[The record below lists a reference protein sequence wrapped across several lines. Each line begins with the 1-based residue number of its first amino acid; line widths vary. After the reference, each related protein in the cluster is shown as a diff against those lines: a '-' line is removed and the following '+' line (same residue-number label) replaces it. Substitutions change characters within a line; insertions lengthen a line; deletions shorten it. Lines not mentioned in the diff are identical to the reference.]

1 MHGNRAQRRHSQ
13 CRDNAEK
20 ILHMPKCKWTGD
32 DTATVLG
39 ICVSLLI
46 VLAGTLG
53 YIFCA
58 RQLIALVRVL
68 VPLVDFLKMQVCP

>member
-1 MHGNRAQRRHSQ
+1 MSGNRTHRRHSK
-13 CRDNAEK
+13 CKDSADK
-20 ILHMPKCKWTGD
+20 LLHLPRCKWTGD
-32 DTATVLG
+32 DTATVFG

-53 YIFCA
+53 YIFCVS
-58 RQLIALVRVL
+58 LLLTLMRVF

>member
-1 MHGNRAQRRHSQ
+1 MYGNHAQRRHSK

-20 ILHMPKCKWTGD
+20 LLYLTKCKWTGD
-32 DTATVLG
+32 DTAT
-39 ICVSLLI
+39 IFSIRVSLLI

-53 YIFCA
+53 YILCVSL
-58 RQLIALVRVL
+58 LITLVRAF